1 MIHELM
7 MKLGIKMKT
16 LTDDEIINIER
27 EQIRRETVREV
38 LNLFR
43 IPACDFYH
51 NVPNDY
57 GTIDLILL
65 TGKGDP
71 YEKYRGREI
80 VLKYGDGERG
90 SGNYLLND
98 ATVGY
103 TGCD

>member
-43 IPACDFYH
+43 IPACDFF
-51 NVPNDY
+51 
-57 GTIDLILL
+57 
-65 TGKGDP
+65 
-71 YEKYRGREI
+71 
-80 VLKYGDGERG
+80 
-90 SGNYLLND
+90 
-98 ATVGY
+98 
-103 TGCD
+103 